1 MKVVILAGGLPS
13 IIGEEHESIP
23 KPMVKI
29 GERPILWHIMKL
41 YAHYGL
47 NDFIICTGY
56 KADIIKDY
64 FMNYYIYQSDITVHL
79 KTNQV
84 EVHNMVTEP
93 WKVSIVDTGLDT
105 STANRIRQ
113 IQGLLDGTFIVAYGD
128 CLSDLHIA
136 DMIQMHRQKGKQVTV
151 ALARPS
157 GRNAVLPTDE
167 DGNMLT
173 DDRQNFQAWANACTM
188 VVEKEAIAHVRSRYD
203 RFEIETIQQLN
214 QYGQAASYRHYG
226 FWRPVETM
234 RDKIQLQQMWEEG
247 NVPWKVWGRDGK

>member
-1 MKVVILAGGLPS
+1 M
-13 IIGEEHESIP
+13 
-23 KPMVKI
+23 
-29 GERPILWHIMKL
+29 
-41 YAHYGL
+41 
-47 NDFIICTGY
+47 
-56 KADIIKDY
+56 
-64 FMNYYIYQSDITVHL
+64 
-79 KTNQV
+79 
-84 EVHNMVTEP
+84 
-93 WKVSIVDTGLDT
+93 
-105 STANRIRQ
+105 
-113 IQGLLDGTFIVAYGD
+113 DGTFIVAYGD

-136 DMIQMHRQKGKQVTV
+136 DMIKMHRQKGKQVTV

>member
-93 WKVSIVDTGLDT
+93 WKVSIVDTGL
-105 STANRIRQ
+105 
-113 IQGLLDGTFIVAYGD
+113 V
-128 CLSDLHIA
+128 H
-136 DMIQMHRQKGKQVTV
+136 
-151 ALARPS
+151 
-157 GRNAVLPTDE
+157 
-167 DGNMLT
+167 
-173 DDRQNFQAWANACTM
+173 
-188 VVEKEAIAHVRSRYD
+188 
-203 RFEIETIQQLN
+203 
-214 QYGQAASYRHYG
+214 
-226 FWRPVETM
+226 
-234 RDKIQLQQMWEEG
+234 
-247 NVPWKVWGRDGK
+247 